1 MCILVSRLGIIDIN
15 KINKEM
21 NYLRIAV
28 EKTANED
35 DLIIWEK
42 LKEKIDKFEA

>member
-1 MCILVSRLGIIDIN
+1 MYTGIKTCIIDIN

-42 LKEKIDKFEA
+42 LKEKNR